1 MIEALPLL
9 NQAAQDNQRPA
20 GNRKA
25 ARKARNRIARRVYRE
40 QSAATRQCIADAAP
54 FLLGVPADALR
65 IEGNK
70 ILCSRGYCVQDL
82 LRISRLVETDAQKKA
97 YRNFLT
103 AIQQQRGR
111 WLWVADCL
119 Q

>member
-1 MIEALPLL
+1 MIKVIPLL
-9 NQAAQDNQRPA
+9 NQVAQDNQRPA

-54 FLLGVPADALR
+54 FLLGAPADAVQ
-65 IEGNK
+65 IQGNE
-70 ILCSRGYCVQDL
+70 ILCSRSYCVHEL
-82 LRISRLVETDAQKKA
+82 LLIRRQVQTAAQQTA
-97 YRNFLT
+97 YHNFLT
-103 AIQQQRGR
+103 VIQQQRGR